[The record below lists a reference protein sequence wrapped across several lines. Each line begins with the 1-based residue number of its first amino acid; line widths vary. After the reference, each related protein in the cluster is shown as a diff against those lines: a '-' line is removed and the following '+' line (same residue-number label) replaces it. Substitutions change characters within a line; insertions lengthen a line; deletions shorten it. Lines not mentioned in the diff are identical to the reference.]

1 MNMNGQNS
9 MIDTRLLRP
18 GFVNET
24 QHRRAL
30 QMANISDDIC
40 ICRAR
45 TKWSFVLHEA
55 PLGEKWR
62 YYYVKTQINPI
73 L

>member
-9 MIDTRLLRP
+9 MIDTRLLQSE
-18 GFVNET
+18 FMNET
-24 QHRRAL
+24 QHRRAP
-30 QMANISDDIC
+30 QVANISGDIC

-55 PLGEKWR
+55 PLGGKWR
-62 YYYVKTQINPI
+62 YHYI
-73 L
+73 LRHK